1 VENCLDGCAN
11 LNRERVERVR
21 SEVEVWDG
29 INRIANYTQ
38 ALGLDVAVIRSR
50 VSQFVAVQV
59 VFIVFQMT
67 LVLMVAC
74 K

>member
-1 VENCLDGCAN
+1 
-11 LNRERVERVR
+11 
-21 SEVEVWDG
+21 VWDG